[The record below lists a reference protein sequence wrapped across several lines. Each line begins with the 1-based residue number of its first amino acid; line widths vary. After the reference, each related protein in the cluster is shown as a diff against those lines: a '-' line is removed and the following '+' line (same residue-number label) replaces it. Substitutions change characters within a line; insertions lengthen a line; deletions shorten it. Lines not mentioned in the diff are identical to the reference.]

1 MCSWHILEHQGTIII
16 CHLNHILKLLSNV
29 LIQKP

>member
-1 MCSWHILEHQGTIII
+1 MYSWYILEHRGTITT
-16 CHLNHILKLLSNV
+16 CHLNHILELLSNV